1 MCRGLFDAIC
11 KAEVK
16 WMPSE
21 KVLAEKQQIVA
32 ELAEKLKRAV
42 TGVLVDYKGINVA
55 NDTKLR
61 AEFRREGVDYSV
73 QKNTLV
79 RLAAR
84 EAGLIGLD
92 KLLKGTTAIA
102 MSETDLVAPAKIIAR
117 FTMGKE
123 KLNIKGGFIEGKVVN
138 QADIN
143 ELAKLPPKEVLI
155 ARVLG
160 GFNATISGFANVLRA
175 NLTGLVRVLNAYAE
189 KQAA

>member
-1 MCRGLFDAIC
+1 MRRGLFDAIC
-11 KAEVK
+11 KSEVK

-61 AEFRREGVDYSV
+61 AELRREGVDYSV
-73 QKNTLV
+73 RKNTLI

-84 EAGLIGLD
+84 EAGLVGLD
-92 KLLKGTTAIA
+92 ELLKGTTAIA

-143 ELAKLPPKEVLI
+143 ELAKLPSKEVLI
-155 ARVLG
+155 ARVLC
-160 GFNATISGFANVLRA
+160 GFNAPISGFANVLRA

-189 KQAA
+189 KQTA

>member
-1 MCRGLFDAIC
+1 MRRGLFDSIC

-61 AEFRREGVDYSV
+61 AELRREGVDYSV
-73 QKNTLV
+73 QKNTIV

-117 FTMGKE
+117 FTMGKG

-160 GFNATISGFANVLRA
+160 GFNAPISGFANVLRA
-175 NLTGLVRVLNAYAE
+175 NLTGIVRVLNAYAE

>member
-1 MCRGLFDAIC
+1 
-11 KAEVK
+11 
-16 WMPSE
+16 MPSE

-160 GFNATISGFANVLRA
+160 GFNAPISGFANVLRA

>member
-1 MCRGLFDAIC
+1 MRRGLFDSIC

-160 GFNATISGFANVLRA
+160 GFNAPISGFANVLRA

>member
-1 MCRGLFDAIC
+1 MRRGLFDSIC

-61 AEFRREGVDYSV
+61 AELRREGVDYSV

-160 GFNATISGFANVLRA
+160 GFNAPISGFANVLRA
-175 NLTGLVRVLNAYAE
+175 NLTGIVRVLNAYAE

>member
-1 MCRGLFDAIC
+1 MRRGLFDAIC

-61 AEFRREGVDYSV
+61 AELRREGVDYSV
-73 QKNTLV
+73 RKNTLV

-160 GFNATISGFANVLRA
+160 GFNAPISGFANVLRA

>member
-1 MCRGLFDAIC
+1 MRRGLFDAIC

-61 AEFRREGVDYSV
+61 AELRREGVDYSV
-73 QKNTLV
+73 LKNTLV

-143 ELAKLPPKEVLI
+143 ELATLPPKEVLI

-160 GFNATISGFANVLRA
+160 GFNAPISGFANVLRA